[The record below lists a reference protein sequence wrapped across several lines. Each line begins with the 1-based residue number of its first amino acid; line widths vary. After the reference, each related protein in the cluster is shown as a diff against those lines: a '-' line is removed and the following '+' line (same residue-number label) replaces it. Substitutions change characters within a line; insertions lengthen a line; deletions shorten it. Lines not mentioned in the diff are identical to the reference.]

1 MPYNAGMNR
10 LLPVFLALLFLL
22 PQAAPAQSEDWIGTV
37 PAAEFPDGLDWIN
50 TDEPVSLE
58 SLRGRIV
65 LLDFWTYGC
74 INCVH
79 VIPDLKALQEKY
91 DEELVVIGVHSAK
104 FTNEAVTDNIRLI
117 AERYGRTEPIVN
129 DGDFDIWR
137 SYGMNAWP
145 GFIVIDPEGRVVGRH
160 SGEGIYPIFDEIFTS
175 MIDTFERRGTLKRQP
190 LEFSAGSVVRPRAAL
205 RFPGKVLAD
214 GAGERLF
221 IADSSNNRI
230 VVTSLDG
237 EVLHV
242 IGSGTAE
249 LRDGTFEEAGFS
261 GPQGMTLN
269 GRGQLIVADTGNH
282 SLRLVDLEAR
292 TVVTAAGHGQQQYMF
307 GLQEVNGLTHGLNS
321 PWDVLWHDHL
331 VYVAMAGQHQ
341 LWRFDP
347 DSSMLYLHAG
357 SGREELRDGPL
368 RTGGLNQPSGL
379 ATDGTYLYIADSEA
393 SAIRRADLDPDGQL
407 TTLVGTG
414 LFDFGD
420 VDGTGDQVR
429 LQHPLGVFWQDGLV
443 YLADTYNNS
452 IKQLDPQTR
461 EVRRIL
467 GEAEAG
473 HGDGSGLHTMFH
485 EPGGLS
491 MLPGWMYVADT
502 NNHAVRVVDMESG
515 EVTTLQLSDPQGLL
529 LRTAAGEPVFDET
542 VEMASLEIRAGE
554 SPLTL
559 QLSLPEGYKANH
571 LAPLQVDW
579 AVQAEAGAVVSS
591 DRQTVARPEYPL
603 ELTLSSETPLEAG
616 PHLLQVDIAIY
627 YCQEE
632 ASQLCLIRQARLE
645 QPLAV
650 LPESD
655 AARSVTLEWQ
665 PPALP

>member
-10 LLPVFLALLFLL
+10 LLPVFLAIVFLV
-22 PQAAPAQSEDWIGTV
+22 PQSVPAQTEDWIGTL
-37 PAAEFPDGLDWIN
+37 PAVEFPAGLDWIN
-50 TDEPVSLE
+50 ASEPVTLE
-58 SLRGRIV
+58 SLQGRIV

-91 DEELVVIGVHSAK
+91 PEELVVIGVHSAK

-117 AERYGRTEPIVN
+117 AERYGRSEPIVN
-129 DGDFDIWR
+129 DADFEIWR

-145 GFIVIDPEGRVVGRH
+145 GFIVIDPEGNVVGRH
-160 SGEGIYPIFDEIFTS
+160 SGEGIYALFDDVFSS
-175 MIDTFERRGTLKRQP
+175 MIDTFERRGTLQRQP
-190 LEFSAGSVVRPRAAL
+190 LEFTAGSVVRPRAAL

-230 VVTSLDG
+230 VVTDLSG

-249 LRDGTFEEAGFS
+249 LRDGTFAEAGFS

-269 GRGQLIVADTGNH
+269 DRGQLLVADTGNH
-282 SLRLVDLEAR
+282 SLRLVDLETE

-307 GLQEVNGLTHGLNS
+307 GVQEVNGLVHGLNS
-321 PWDVLWHDHL
+321 PWDVLWHDNQ

-341 LWRFDP
+341 VWRFDP
-347 DSSMLYLHAG
+347 DSNWLHLHAG

-368 RTGGLNQPSGL
+368 RAGGLNQPSGL

-393 SAIRRADLDPDGQL
+393 SAIRRADLNPDGQL
-407 TTLVGTG
+407 STLVGTG

-420 VDGTGDQVR
+420 VDGVGDEVR
-429 LQHPLGVFWQDGLV
+429 LQHPLGVFWQDGV
-443 YLADTYNNS
+443 IYLADTYNNS
-452 IKQLDPQTR
+452 IKQLDPETR
-461 EVRRIL
+461 RVRRML
-467 GEAEAG
+467 GEAEPG
-473 HGDGSGLHTMFH
+473 YNDGSGLHTSYH

-491 MLPGWMYVADT
+491 MLPGLMFIADT
-502 NNHAVRVVDMESG
+502 NNHAIRVVDMTSG

-529 LRTAAGEPVFDET
+529 LRTSAGEPVFDET
-542 VEMASLEIRAGE
+542 VRLDGLEIAAGE
-554 SPLTL
+554 TELAL
-559 QLSLPEGYKANH
+559 QLSLPDGYIANH

-579 AVQAEAGAVVSS
+579 SVLDADGSAAAS
-591 DRQTVARPEYPL
+591 DRLAVNRPEYPL
-603 ELTLSSETPLEAG
+603 NLNLSSGTGITAG
-616 PHLLQVDIAIY
+616 SHVLQVDVAIY
-627 YCQEE
+627 YCEAD
-632 ASQLCLIRQARLE
+632 ASQLCLIRQVRLE
-645 QPLAV
+645 QPLLAV
-650 LPESD
+650 ADS
-655 AARSVTLEWQ
+655 AAASPVVVNWQ